1 MLCHCTA
8 KHSLHEIDVKFGI
21 VRKRY
26 SCSNGHKRD
35 VVRDRGLI
43 EIIDYMDNYR
53 NVKRIYTSEDD
64 YQTDRL
70 SGRKHS

>member
-1 MLCHCTA
+1 MLCHC
-8 KHSLHEIDVKFGI
+8 KNIYQLYEIETKFGI
-21 VRKRY
+21 IRKRY

-43 EIIDYMDNYR
+43 EIIDYRDNYR
-53 NVKRIYTSEDD
+53 NVKRIYVDEND

-70 SGRKHS
+70 SGREFR